1 MYMSDRLG
9 EEGGK
14 LPGGKVAGTAGGGN
28 RAVTGLDMR
37 VLESSGA
44 GPDGGACCLCQR
56 EGGGRHPIGWAWMEA
71 GCLGSR
77 RCGRSKDEMRLAG
90 GRGQGQLCRLM
101 AEAYEVQGAE
111 DGLETRR
118 AGVPVLVASNS
129 LEWGGE
135 VDGMDGTAVD
145 GREVAVVVWSD
156 AGQGSSCGRGGSS
169 DAASDGESVPV
180 AKRNN
185 QAEVEAI
192 SKDGTWG

>member
-1 MYMSDRLG
+1 
-9 EEGGK
+9 
-14 LPGGKVAGTAGGGN
+14 
-28 RAVTGLDMR
+28 
-37 VLESSGA
+37 
-44 GPDGGACCLCQR
+44 
-56 EGGGRHPIGWAWMEA
+56 
-71 GCLGSR
+71 
-77 RCGRSKDEMRLAG
+77 
-90 GRGQGQLCRLM
+90 M

-111 DGLETRR
+111 DGLWKLEVPEAWVAARDSVLP
-118 AGVPVLVASNS
+118 VPVVVASNG

-145 GREVAVVVWSD
+145 GREVAVVVWSN